1 MPPAEMPTKAMTK
14 NEEATTLSHG
24 KTGIVVIVVIIIL
37 AGSSL
42 AGYLF
47 YKRRKNRLSTND
59 SFENNLYFNSDG
71 TGDTKDLVTNIER
84 NEHATL

>member
-1 MPPAEMPTKAMTK
+1 MTK
-14 NEEATTLSHG
+14 DEEAPTLSHG
-24 KTGIVVIVVIIIL
+24 KTGIVVIVVVIIL

>member
-1 MPPAEMPTKAMTK
+1 MTK
-14 NEEATTLSHG
+14 DERAPTLSHG
-24 KTGIVVIVVIIIL
+24 KTGVVVIVVILVL

-42 AGYLF
+42 VGYLF

-59 SFENNLYFNSDG
+59 SFENNLYFNSDAVPG
-71 TGDTKDLVTNIER
+71 TSDTKDLVTNIER

>member
-1 MPPAEMPTKAMTK
+1 MAKDEKAPTL
-14 NEEATTLSHG
+14 NHG
-24 KTGIVVIVVIIIL
+24 KTGVVVIVVILIL
-37 AGSSL
+37 MGSGL

-59 SFENNLYFNSDG
+59 SFENSLYFNSDAVPG
-71 TGDTKDLVTNIER
+71 TSDTKDLVTNIEQ